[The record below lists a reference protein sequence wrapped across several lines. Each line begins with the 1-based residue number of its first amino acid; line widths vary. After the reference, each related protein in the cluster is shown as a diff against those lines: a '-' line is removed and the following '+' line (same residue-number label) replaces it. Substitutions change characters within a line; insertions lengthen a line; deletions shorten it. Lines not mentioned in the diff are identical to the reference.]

1 MIEEKELK
9 GIVKMLNATT
19 KMAEHLRMTHD
30 LDKKSAA
37 GVRQYNG
44 IVKRLNGT
52 DTVPADMFTPLEE
65 DASFVDLG
73 MCCEQLAAY
82 LGSMVEEPAAEK
94 KFEKQINAPHIN
106 ISGGMPDLDKLGELI
121 RQAMPSWL
129 REQMEEEKPEAEEE
143 EKKGKDPDTNMNDVE
158 SRIAELGAQMQV
170 LAERMHREELSGDE
184 IRKLADQMR
193 ELGQQQSELARKHA
207 AIRAVGET
215 GEASE

>member
-9 GIVKMLNATT
+9 GIIKMLNATT

-44 IVKRLNGT
+44 IMKRLNGT

-170 LAERMHREELSGDE
+170 LAERMHREEMSSDE

-207 AIRAVGET
+207 AVRAVKET
-215 GEASE
+215 DQAR